1 MGKRKGTRYDL
12 EFQKN
17 AVELWLKSGKSA
29 AQVASELGISE
40 QSLHRWKER
49 QLGGRG
55 DPGGGALAEIER
67 LRKEN
72 RVLREERDILKK
84 FVAVFWKPPK

>member
-1 MGKRKGTRYDL
+1 MGKKKGTRYDV

-29 AQVASELGISE
+29 TQVAAELGISE

-49 QLGGRG
+49 QLGGSG
-55 DPGGGALAEIER
+55 PGGDSLKEIER

-72 RVLREERDILKK
+72 RGLREERDILKK